1 MEHGGRTYVVS
12 PEPTSF
18 CWSYTHDAIMLFKG
32 EENYNFT
39 VDTIPYFLSVLPEAD
54 KPKTRKRVKLTEM
67 FEEAAR
73 VLEQNEPAGYAVELA
88 QGLMQHKDEIMRSW
102 KLHEHLDQ
110 T

>member
-12 PEPTSF
+12 PEPSSF
-18 CWSYTHDAIMLFKG
+18 CKAFVKNAIRLFTG
-32 EENYNFT
+32 ERKYSFA

-73 VLEQNEPAGYAVELA
+73 VLEQNEPDGYAVELA
-88 QGLMQHKDEIMRSW
+88 QELMQHKDEIMRSW